1 MRVWLYYRLSR
12 DEDEELNS
20 LMNQRSIIE
29 SYALSH
35 GHTIVGESCD
45 DNISGMHFDRD
56 GIEQLTEAVDA
67 GLIDAVIVKDCCGI
81 MGLNQKDLENQGFPA

>member
-29 SYALSH
+29 GYALSH
-35 GHTIVGESCD
+35 GYIIVGESFD
-45 DNISGMHFDRD
+45 DRSPLKTTIFF
-56 GIEQLTEAVDA
+56 T
-67 GLIDAVIVKDCCGI
+67 
-81 MGLNQKDLENQGFPA
+81 NQ